1 MIEPVVSPD
10 PAASVVVV
18 RQGGSS
24 LEVLM
29 VRRRDRG
36 FFGSL
41 VVFPG
46 GGVDDVDTSELA
58 FQVVSGDA
66 DDQPHRAAALR
77 ELAEE
82 TGLLVVSEGVTK
94 APDLRGE
101 SLYRALSA
109 EGRFLAGDRLVLLS
123 RWVTPVGA
131 PRRFDARFYLLVVEE
146 PPEVRLDTSELV
158 EHAWITPEGAIS
170 RYSKGE
176 WPMILPTLAHLR
188 WLARRSSPEEAI
200 ASAKGADGRTLIK
213 PRVEPDGSLVR
224 VYLPGE
230 A

>member
-1 MIEPVVSPD
+1 MIEPAVSAD

-18 RQGGSS
+18 RPAGSS

-46 GGVDDVDTSELA
+46 GGVDAVDRTPLA
-58 FQVVSGDA
+58 MEVVTGDA
-66 DDQPHRAAALR
+66 EDQAHRAAALR

-82 TGLLVVSEGVTK
+82 TGILITDRGLRR

-101 SLYRALSA
+101 DLYRALRS
-109 EGRFLAGDRLVLLS
+109 EGTRLAGDRLVLVS

-131 PRRFDARFYLLVVEE
+131 PRRFDARFYLVAVDH

-158 EHAWITPEGAIS
+158 EHAWITPEDALA
-170 RYSKGE
+170 RYSRGE

-188 WLARRSSPEEAI
+188 WLTRRSSPEDAV
-200 ASAKGADGRTLIK
+200 ASAEGADGRTLIN
-213 PRVEPDGSLVR
+213 PRVESDGSLVR

>member
-18 RQGGSS
+18 RPGGAS

-46 GGVDDVDTSELA
+46 GGVDTVDRSPLA
-58 FQVVSGDA
+58 FGVVSGDA
-66 DDQPHRAAALR
+66 EDQAHRAAALR

-82 TGLLVVSEGVTK
+82 TGLLITTRGVGL
-94 APDLRGE
+94 APDLRDE
-101 SLYRALSA
+101 DLYRALRSQ
-109 EGRFLAGDRLVLLS
+109 GVSLAGDSLVLLS
-123 RWVTPVGA
+123 RWVTPIGA
-131 PRRFDARFYLLVVEE
+131 PRRFDARFYLLVVDD
-146 PPEVRLDTSELV
+146 PPDVRLDTSELV
-158 EHAWITPEGAIS
+158 EHAWTTPDEALA

-188 WLARRSSPEEAI
+188 WLARRSSPADAV
-200 ASAKGADGRTLIK
+200 ASARGADGRTLIN

-230 A
+230 V